1 MPRPTCATSIR
12 FSLYPSLRNK
22 SEEHVQ
28 TGKKVVKGKVGLIR
42 VDDVDSLVP
51 AGIVDEMVEETFTV
65 GSDIEGSKEKDVRP
79 IRLRKCQPEGIDF
92 GGSPSADRS
101 QAP

>member
-51 AGIVDEMVEETFTV
+51 GIVDEMVEETFIV
-65 GSDIEGSKEKDVRP
+65 GSDIEASNEKDVRP

-92 GGSPSADRS
+92 GGSPSADCS
-101 QAP
+101 